1 MRAEFSGNLQQ
12 DYRLGGDAE
21 MGAYYD
27 FNDHLRIKL
36 AGSYRA
42 FVVGE
47 HKRFFTSHVTTRY
60 ALSQNLDIRF
70 DFNRY
75 DHNSEGIFAVNY
87 YF

>member
-1 MRAEFSGNLQQ
+1 MRTEFSGNLKR
-12 DYRLGGDAE
+12 DYRFGGDVE

-42 FVVGE
+42 FVLGE
-47 HKRFFTSHVTTRY
+47 HKRFFTSHFVTRY
-60 ALSQNLDIRF
+60 AITQDMDMRLE
-70 DFNRY
+70 FNRY
-75 DHNSEGIFAVNY
+75 DHNHEAIFAVNY